1 MTQKSNWVANK
12 TQQMFMEAL
21 EGEENGLTLSEVNEK
36 LGTEIKTG
44 SINCLL
50 AKGLVETD
58 GEREVQVMVKKKVKV
73 YKLVNKN

>member
-50 AKGLVETD
+50 AKNLVMTD
-58 GEREVQVMVKKKVKV
+58 GEREVQVLVKKKVKV
-73 YKLVNKN
+73 YKLVRKN

>member
-1 MTQKSNWVANK
+1 MAQSNWTPNK
-12 TQQMFMEAL
+12 TQQSFMEAL
-21 EGEENGLTLSEVNEK
+21 ADAEDGLTLSEVNEK

-73 YKLVNKN
+73 YKLVNKD

>member
-12 TQQMFMEAL
+12 TQKAFLEAL
-21 EGEENGLTLSEVNEK
+21 EGVEEGLTLSEINEK

-50 AKGLVETD
+50 TKGLVETD
-58 GEREVQVMVKKKVKV
+58 GEREVQVLVKKKVKV
-73 YKLVNKN
+73 YKLVRKD

>member
-1 MTQKSNWVANK
+1 MAQSNWTPNK
-12 TQQMFMEAL
+12 TQQSFMEAL
-21 EGEENGLTLSEVNEK
+21 ADEENGLTLSEVNEK

-73 YKLVNKN
+73 YKLVNKD

>member
-1 MTQKSNWVANK
+1 MANSNWTPNKTQKS
-12 TQQMFMEAL
+12 FMEAL
-21 EGEENGLTLSEVNEK
+21 AEHEEGLTLSEVNEK

-73 YKLVNKN
+73 YKLVNKD

>member
-1 MTQKSNWVANK
+1 MANSNWVANK
-12 TQQMFMEAL
+12 TQKMFMEAL

-58 GEREVQVMVKKKVKV
+58 GEREVLVMTKKKVKV
-73 YKLVNKN
+73 YKLVHKD

>member
-1 MTQKSNWVANK
+1 MAQSNWTPNK
-12 TQQMFMEAL
+12 TQQSFMEAL
-21 EGEENGLTLSEVNEK
+21 ADAEDGLTLSEVNEK

-58 GEREVQVMVKKKVKV
+58 GEREVMVMTKKKVKV
-73 YKLVNKN
+73 YKLVNKD

>member
-1 MTQKSNWVANK
+1 MAQSNWTPNK
-12 TQQMFMEAL
+12 TQQSFMEAL
-21 EGEENGLTLSEVNEK
+21 ADAENGLTLSEVNEK

-58 GEREVQVMVKKKVKV
+58 GEREVQVLVKKKVKV
-73 YKLVNKN
+73 YKLVRKN

>member
-1 MTQKSNWVANK
+1 MAQSNWTPNK
-12 TQQMFMEAL
+12 TQQSFMEAL
-21 EGEENGLTLSEVNEK
+21 ADAEDGLTLSEVNEK

-58 GEREVQVMVKKKVKV
+58 GERDVMVMTKKKVKV
-73 YKLVNKN
+73 YKLVNKD